1 MYKKKKKIPVE
12 QEKIKLELN
21 SDLVLKTPVA
31 TPFRVP
37 IPGHSNTPTG
47 DTTLNRNS
55 KHLCSLQIKR
65 LFNSEEENKEEI
77 NSKMKSSDGI
87 VAISNVL
94 GGVSLSHEEIINKIL
109 SSAFRVPIPGYTG
122 TPTMNRFLG
131 MRMSS
136 RRSSLYDPYAEGSL
150 ILYCP
155 PELSAHEKMKS
166 NDNESQVHV
175 VVDPLLCKILRPH
188 QREGVKFMYECVTG
202 ARIEGFSGCIMADEM
217 GLGKTLQCITLMW
230 TLLRQ
235 GPEAKPT
242 INRCIIICPSSLVK
256 NWDKEISKWLHG
268 RLNSLPIDSGKKDEI
283 INSLKQFM
291 AQTGTRI
298 GTPVIIISYE
308 AFRLYADILNER
320 EIGLVICDEGHRLK
334 NSDNQTYRALSGLK
348 CSRRVLISG
357 TPIQNDLLEYYSLI
371 NFVNPGLLGP
381 AAEFRRNFESFILRS
396 RDANS
401 TEVQQKMGEEK
412 LQELLS
418 LVNRCII
425 RRTSAL
431 LTQYLPVKY
440 ELVCICA
447 LTELQTKIYSQ
458 MIKYMDKELRRAR
471 GALNTYT
478 TLAFITNLKKLCN
491 HPQLIFDKCQAKEAG
506 FEDCLELFPPDFSV
520 PSTGRTNNNR
530 IVFDPVWSGKMK
542 VLDYLLAYSRR
553 TCDDRF
559 VLVSNYTQTM
569 DAFEQL
575 CNLRDYPFVR
585 LDGSMSIKQR
595 SKIVEKFNDPKSDC
609 FVFLLSSKAG
619 GCGLNLIGANRLVM
633 FDPDWN
639 PANDGQAMA
648 RIWRD
653 GQKKTCFVYRLLSRG
668 TIEEKIFQR
677 QTHKKALSSCVVDEA
692 ENVARHFSSDELKTL
707 FQLEIQTSSDTHDKL
722 KCQRCMRGKEMKDPP
737 VSADT
742 NSDLAAWY
750 HSESD
755 NRKIPDQL
763 IRSLRECVKD
773 ITFVFHQKSHDG
785 VNKREI
791 SPLQQEEEQKEE
803 EENNEEMEEEKLKKQ
818 KTPPEKLIT
827 KIEEKT
833 GRKRRQEISNISY
846 LAYCPQPTDWDNYNW
861 CCTFPYMGSWKPSC
875 CPFAIPTGAVI
886 TLLIASIILISGY

>member
-1 MYKKKKKIPVE
+1 MYKKKKKLRVE
-12 QEKIKLELN
+12 EEKIKLDLDP
-21 SDLVLKTPVA
+21 DLVLKTPVA

-37 IPGHSNTPTG
+37 IPGHSGGTPINNQNTP
-47 DTTLNRNS
+47 LSRNA
-55 KHLCSLQIKR
+55 KQTCFQQMKR
-65 LFNSEEENKEEI
+65 LIDSEAENESEDGEKLR
-77 NSKMKSSDGI
+77 KSSNGI
-87 VAISNVL
+87 VAISGSNVVNT
-94 GGVSLSHEEIINKIL
+94 GGIECLSSLSHEDIIKKLL
-109 SSAFRVPIPGYTG
+109 SSAFRVPIRGYTG
-122 TPTMNRFLG
+122 MPSNRFLG
-131 MRMSS
+131 MRMSAV
-136 RRSSLYDPYAEGSL
+136 RCSLHDPYAEGAL
-150 ILYCP
+150 VLFTP
-155 PELSAHEKMKS
+155 PELSAHEQMKIG
-166 NDNESQVHV
+166 DTERQVHV
-175 VVDPLLCKILRPH
+175 VVDPLLCTVLRPH

-202 ARIEGFSGCIMADEM
+202 SRIENFNGCIMADEM
-217 GLGKTLQCITLMW
+217 GLGKTLQCIALMW

-242 INRCIIICPSSLVK
+242 INRCIIVCPSSLVK

-268 RLNSLPIDSGKKDEI
+268 RVNSLPIDSGKREEI

-291 AQTGTRI
+291 SQIGTRI

-308 AFRLYADILNER
+308 TFRLYADILHER

-334 NSDNQTYRALSGLK
+334 NSDNQTYRALTGLK

-381 AAEFRRNFESFILRS
+381 VAEFRRHFESSILRS
-396 RDANS
+396 RDANA
-401 TEVQQKMGEEK
+401 TEDQQKLGEEK
-412 LQELLS
+412 LQELLG

-431 LTQYLPVKY
+431 LTKYLPVKY
-440 ELVCICA
+440 ELVCICS
-447 LTELQTKIYSQ
+447 LTELQTTLYAQ
-458 MIKYMDKELRRAR
+458 MIKYMDKELRKAR

-491 HPQLIFDKCQAKEAG
+491 HPQLIFSKCQAKDAG
-506 FEDCLELFPPDFSV
+506 FEDCLELFPPNFSI
-520 PSTGRTNNNR
+520 STNGRTNDNNR
-530 IVFDPVWSGKMK
+530 VIFDPAWSGKMR

-575 CNLRDYPFVR
+575 CTLRNYPFVR
-585 LDGSMSIKQR
+585 LDGTMSIKQR

-609 FVFLLSSKAG
+609 FAFLLSSKAG

-648 RIWRD
+648 RVWRD

-677 QTHKKALSSCVVDEA
+677 QTHKKALSSCVVDEI
-692 ENVARHFSSDELKTL
+692 ENVARHFSADELKTL
-707 FQLEIQTSSDTHDKL
+707 FQLETQTSSDTHDKL
-722 KCQRCMRGKEMKDPP
+722 KCQRCMNGKEMKDPP
-737 VSADT
+737 ETADT
-742 NSDLAAWY
+742 NSDLALWH
-750 HSESD
+750 HSERD
-755 NRKIPDQL
+755 HRKVPDQI

-785 VNKREI
+785 VNNREL
-791 SPLQQEEEQKEE
+791 SPPQQSQEENKNEVEEDENKEE
-803 EENNEEMEEEKLKKQ
+803 EKILEKEEENERDEEGKDKEIFEKQ
-818 KTPPEKLIT
+818 KTPPKKLT
-827 KIEEKT
+827 AKKVLNKS
-833 GRKRRQEISNISY
+833 GRKRSQEENNVSEYKNVNEEI
-846 LAYCPQPTDWDNYNW
+846 
-861 CCTFPYMGSWKPSC
+861 
-875 CPFAIPTGAVI
+875 
-886 TLLIASIILISGY
+886 IIL